1 MTTTLASAWSAQS
14 SSVSSTVVV
23 VVPLAGVVDEAVNGV
38 ASPVTVDV
46 AAVVDLLLLFF
57 LGVRTVDAPVRTFF
71 APLLAVAPPVLARLL
86 LDVPVV
92 AAVLTM
98 AAATSSLS
106 SISAGCCG
114 GIE

>member
-1 MTTTLASAWSAQS
+1 M
-14 SSVSSTVVV
+14 V

-38 ASPVTVDV
+38 ASPPTV
-46 AAVVDLLLLFF
+46 AAVIDLLLLFF

-86 LDVPVV
+86 LLDVPVV

-106 SISAGCCG
+106 SISGGCCG